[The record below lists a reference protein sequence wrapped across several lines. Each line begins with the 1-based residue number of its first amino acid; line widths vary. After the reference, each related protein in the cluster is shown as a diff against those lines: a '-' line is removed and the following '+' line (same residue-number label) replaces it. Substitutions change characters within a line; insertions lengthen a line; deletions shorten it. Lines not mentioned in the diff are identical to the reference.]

1 MSWLGYY
8 GDMPMDKPQMKLRY
22 KFLDESVWQRLNQAI
37 SVGAYIEDACIFA
50 GISSRQFRRWREL
63 AEQGIEPYAE
73 KWSEIN
79 KSESQAIV
87 RNLFNI
93 QNASNNGTWQASA
106 WLLERKYPSKY
117 GKKDTVN
124 ILDNQNTFDVELYW
138 SDGKKFVEGEVVS
151 EMSDTKKKEKNDK
164 PD

>member
-1 MSWLGYY
+1 
-8 GDMPMDKPQMKLRY
+8 MKLRY

-37 SVGAYIEDACIFA
+37 SVGAYIEDACVFA

-63 AEQGIEPYAE
+63 AEQGVEPYAE
-73 KWSEIN
+73 KWEEIN

-106 WLLERKYPSKY
+106 WLLERKYPDKY

-124 ILDNQNTFDVELYW
+124 ILDNQNNFDVELYW
-138 SDGKKFVEGEVVS
+138 SDGNKFVEGEVVS
-151 EMSDTKKKEKNDK
+151 EMSDRKKTEEDNAKS
-164 PD
+164 

>member
-1 MSWLGYY
+1 LFLGNEKMSE
-8 GDMPMDKPQMKLRY
+8 QEMKLRY

-37 SVGAYIEDACIFA
+37 SVGAYIEDACVFA

-63 AEQGIEPYAE
+63 AEQGIQPYAE
-73 KWSEIN
+73 RWEEIN
-79 KSESQAIV
+79 KSESQSIV

-106 WLLERKYPSKY
+106 WLLERKYPEKY
-117 GKKDTVN
+117 GRNETVN
-124 ILDNQNTFDVELYW
+124 GEGKNKHFDVELYW

-151 EMSDTKKKEKNDK
+151 DMSDNKKDEKE
-164 PD
+164 

>member
-1 MSWLGYY
+1 
-8 GDMPMDKPQMKLRY
+8 MKLRY

-37 SVGAYIEDACIFA
+37 SVGAYIEDACVFA

-63 AEQGIEPYAE
+63 AEQGVEPYAE
-73 KWSEIN
+73 KWEEIN

-106 WLLERKYPSKY
+106 WLLERKYPDKY

-124 ILDNQNTFDVELYW
+124 ILDNQNNFDVELYW
-138 SDGKKFVEGEVVS
+138 SDGNKFVEGEVVS
-151 EMSDTKKKEKNDK
+151 EMSDTKKEENNGES
-164 PD
+164 

>member
-1 MSWLGYY
+1 MDNMS
-8 GDMPMDKPQMKLRY
+8 MDKPQMKLRY

-37 SVGAYIEDACIFA
+37 SVGAYIEDACVFA

-63 AEQGIEPYAE
+63 AEQGVEPYAE
-73 KWSEIN
+73 KWEEIN

-106 WLLERKYPSKY
+106 WLLERKYPDKY

-124 ILDNQNTFDVELYW
+124 ILDNQNNFDVELYW
-138 SDGKKFVEGEVVS
+138 SDGNKFVEGEVVS
-151 EMSDTKKKEKNDK
+151 EMSDTKKEGDNAKS
-164 PD
+164 

>member
-1 MSWLGYY
+1 
-8 GDMPMDKPQMKLRY
+8 MDKPQMKLRY

-37 SVGAYIEDACIFA
+37 SVGAYIEDACVFA

-63 AEQGIEPYAE
+63 AEQGVEPYAE
-73 KWSEIN
+73 KWEEIN

-106 WLLERKYPSKY
+106 WLLERKYPNKY

-124 ILDNQNTFDVELYW
+124 ILDNQNNFDVELYW
-138 SDGKKFVEGEVVS
+138 SDGNKFVEGEVVS
-151 EMSDTKKKEKNDK
+151 EMSDRKKTEEDNAKS
-164 PD
+164 

>member
-1 MSWLGYY
+1 
-8 GDMPMDKPQMKLRY
+8 MKLRY

-73 KWSEIN
+73 RWEEIN
-79 KSESQAIV
+79 KSESQSIV

-106 WLLERKYPSKY
+106 WLLERKYPEKY
-117 GKKDTVN
+117 GRKETVN
-124 ILDNQNTFDVELYW
+124 VESNNKQFDVELYW

-151 EMSDTKKKEKNDK
+151 DMSDNKKDEEE
-164 PD
+164 

>member
-1 MSWLGYY
+1 MDNMS
-8 GDMPMDKPQMKLRY
+8 MDKPQMKLRY

-37 SVGAYIEDACIFA
+37 SVGAYIEDACVFA

-63 AEQGIEPYAE
+63 AEQGVEPYAE
-73 KWSEIN
+73 KWEEIN

-106 WLLERKYPSKY
+106 WLLERKYPDKY

-124 ILDNQNTFDVELYW
+124 ILDNQNNFDVELYW
-138 SDGKKFVEGEVVS
+138 SDGNKFVEGEVVS
-151 EMSDTKKKEKNDK
+151 EMSDTKKTEEDNAKS
-164 PD
+164 

>member
-1 MSWLGYY
+1 
-8 GDMPMDKPQMKLRY
+8 MKLRY

-37 SVGAYIEDACIFA
+37 SVGAYIEDACVFA

-63 AEQGIEPYAE
+63 AEQGVEPYAE
-73 KWSEIN
+73 KWEEIN

-106 WLLERKYPSKY
+106 WLLERKYPDKY

-124 ILDNQNTFDVELYW
+124 ILDNQNNFDVELYW
-138 SDGKKFVEGEVVS
+138 SDGNKFVEGEVVS
-151 EMSDTKKKEKNDK
+151 EMSDTKKTEEDNAKS
-164 PD
+164 

>member
-1 MSWLGYY
+1 
-8 GDMPMDKPQMKLRY
+8 MKLRY

-73 KWSEIN
+73 RWEEIN
-79 KSESQAIV
+79 KSESQSIV

-106 WLLERKYPSKY
+106 WLLERKYPEKY
-117 GKKDTVN
+117 GRKETVN
-124 ILDNQNTFDVELYW
+124 LESNNKQFDVELYW
-138 SDGKKFVEGEVVS
+138 SDGKKFIEGEVVS
-151 EMSDTKKKEKNDK
+151 DMSDNKKDEEE
-164 PD
+164 

>member
-1 MSWLGYY
+1 
-8 GDMPMDKPQMKLRY
+8 MKLRY

-37 SVGAYIEDACIFA
+37 SVGAYIEDACVFA

-73 KWSEIN
+73 RWEEIN
-79 KSESQAIV
+79 KSESQSIV

-106 WLLERKYPSKY
+106 WLLERKYPEKY
-117 GKKDTVN
+117 GRKETVN
-124 ILDNQNTFDVELYW
+124 VVDKNKEFDVELYW

-151 EMSDTKKKEKNDK
+151 DMSDNKKEEE
-164 PD
+164 

>member
-1 MSWLGYY
+1 MDNMS
-8 GDMPMDKPQMKLRY
+8 MDKPQMKLRY

-37 SVGAYIEDACIFA
+37 SVGAYIEDACVFA

-63 AEQGIEPYAE
+63 AEQGVEPYAE
-73 KWSEIN
+73 KWEEIN

-106 WLLERKYPSKY
+106 WPVSYTHLTLPTNR
-117 GKKDTVN
+117 
-124 ILDNQNTFDVELYW
+124 
-138 SDGKKFVEGEVVS
+138 EV
-151 EMSDTKKKEKNDK
+151 
-164 PD
+164 

>member
-1 MSWLGYY
+1 MFLGNEKMSE
-8 GDMPMDKPQMKLRY
+8 QEMKLRY

-37 SVGAYIEDACIFA
+37 SVGAYIEDACVFA

-63 AEQGIEPYAE
+63 AEQGIQPYAE
-73 KWSEIN
+73 RWEEIN
-79 KSESQAIV
+79 KSESQSIV

-106 WLLERKYPSKY
+106 WLLERKYPEKY
-117 GKKDTVN
+117 GRKETVN
-124 ILDNQNTFDVELYW
+124 VESKNKQFDVELYW

-151 EMSDTKKKEKNDK
+151 DMSDNKKDEKE
-164 PD
+164 